1 MWKIKGTIRYFF
13 AMWMVTF
20 VQMGVFIY
28 IQQMIA
34 GSNRGEIQDFRWES
48 LLLQVF
54 VLTPYVVFAPLASFL
69 SNRFPKQKVLAWTSV
84 IMTAFLIAMAVCA
97 TVGVER
103 VAYWLFL
110 GLATGFAL
118 HSPAKYGILKEMCTN
133 RYLGYAN
140 AFLQI
145 VFLLALVAASGLC
158 LGGVEL
164 IRSGFEN
171 VPNVNEFLSSSIAL
185 PWILTGFSVFGTILS
200 FFIPKVGTESQ
211 FTKIRSV
218 KREFQSTLSNPVI
231 RATILGI
238 SMFWGM
244 AQIFV
249 LIFQDTNGQGISF
262 LKYSILFA
270 FLGLAIGSI
279 WAAKSSKNFIETGH
293 IPLGMLLVL
302 ISTFLIPFMPSSNLV
317 LLAILFSLAGL
328 GGGMFLVPL
337 NSLLLYHTRPRRAG
351 RILAIGNLVQALIL
365 AGFLGIYTLLLYYFK
380 IEPQYF
386 LIGLGL
392 VAAVCFTWS
401 IFNMPQAMLRSL
413 LKVVFGRYKLRVLGV
428 QNIPDNGP
436 VLLIG
441 SHHSFIDW
449 AVLQMASPRP
459 LCIAS
464 NKDHFD
470 RWYLRAVLKRL
481 GMIRIDRRDPSKALK
496 RVREELLNGK
506 AVVLFPTGEV
516 SKVPHIVPFLMDYS
530 EAVRD
535 TGAPVVPF
543 YIQGLWGSR
552 YSYSNSDMYG
562 ASASRSVTVAF
573 GEPVANDTPESE
585 IRTII
590 RHISLDAWNHTVS
603 KCNSLAIS
611 WLRTCKKIVRSG
623 PVIYNPDGSH
633 FSGYKL
639 LCAVLAFGGKLKAI
653 TQNEKNVGIMLPPT
667 PAGIIVNLGLWML
680 GKTTVNLNYT
690 SSPSNVSFCIEQAD
704 VKTVITSRTFLEK
717 LRNRGN
723 DYSKIGDGK
732 CELIFAE
739 DVMKSIPKIKMLF
752 CLLQAVLIPARIL
765 QFLYFKRVKLSDTA
779 TILFSSGSEGRPKGV
794 VLSHRNMI
802 GNIQQLAC
810 IMNVCTDDVM
820 LCELPLFHSFGL
832 TVTTALPLV
841 EGCPVVTIADPTDIK
856 TMARACAE
864 FKVTLFV
871 GTPTFL
877 RAFAVNRWVHPMVFK
892 YLRLIIAGAERLR
905 PELQQAFRVKF
916 GKEIFEGY
924 GCTETAPVASVNTE
938 NVLLSDF
945 LTMQVNTKSGT
956 VGMALPGTQFLIVDP
971 ETNEELPVGEAGMIL
986 IGGCQVMEGYLKD
999 PERTKNAFVMID
1011 GNKFYRTG
1019 DKGYIDSDGFLTIVD
1034 RYSRFAKLGGEMVS
1048 LGAVEKFI
1056 QDLEILDGFDYSV
1069 TTVADEAKGERIV
1082 LLYQNMDKTPADL
1095 LSELR
1100 ASGMPPLMIPSFAFQ
1115 VENMPKLGTGK
1126 TDYMA
1131 AKKMAAELVATR

>member
-1 MWKIKGTIRYFF
+1 MWKIKGTIRYFLS
-13 AMWMVTF
+13 MWTVTF
-20 VQMGVFIY
+20 VQMGIFIY

-34 GSNRGEIQDFRWES
+34 GSNRGEVQDFRWES
-48 LLLQVF
+48 LLLQLF
-54 VLTPYVVFAPLASFL
+54 VLLPYVVFAAPASFL
-69 SNRFPKQKVLAWTSV
+69 SNRFPKHKVLAWTSV
-84 IMTAFLIAMAVCA
+84 LMTAFLIAMAVCA
-97 TVGVER
+97 TVGVSG

-118 HSPAKYGILKEMCTN
+118 HSPAKYGILKEMCST

-145 VFLLALVAASGLC
+145 VSLISLVAASALC
-158 LGGVEL
+158 LGGVEFV
-164 IRSGFEN
+164 RSNFEN
-171 VPNVNEFLSSSIAL
+171 VPNVNDFLSSSIAL
-185 PWILTGFSVFGTILS
+185 PWILTGFSVLGTVLS
-200 FFIPKVGTESQ
+200 FFIPKVGTESTT
-211 FTKIRSV
+211 TKIRSV
-218 KREFQSTLSNPVI
+218 KREFRSTLSNPLV

-244 AQIFV
+244 AQVFV
-249 LIFQDTNGQGISF
+249 LIFQDANGQGINF
-262 LKYSILFA
+262 LKNSILFA

-279 WAAKSSKNFIETGH
+279 WAARSSRNFIETGH
-293 IPLGMLLVL
+293 IPLGMLLVVV
-302 ISTFLIPFMPSSNLV
+302 SMVPIPFVSNPTV
-317 LLAILFSLAGL
+317 LAILFTLAGL
-328 GGGMFLVPL
+328 GGGLFLVPL
-337 NSLLLYHTRPRRAG
+337 NSLLQYNTKPHTAG
-351 RILAIGNLVQALIL
+351 RILSISNLVQALIL
-365 AGFLGIYTLLLYYFK
+365 AGFLAIYSVLQYYFK
-380 IEPQYF
+380 LEPQYF
-386 LIGLGL
+386 LLGLGF
-392 VAAVCFTWS
+392 VATICFSWS
-401 IFNMPQAMLRSL
+401 IFNMPQSLLRSL
-413 LKVVFGRYKLRVLGV
+413 LKVVFSRYQLRVLGV

-436 VLLIG
+436 VLMVG

-470 RWYLRAVLKRL
+470 RWYLRAILKRL
-481 GMIRIDRRDPSKALK
+481 GMIRIDRRDPSAALK
-496 RVREELLNGK
+496 KVREALLAGK

-516 SKVPHIVPFLMDYS
+516 SKAPHIVPFMMDYS
-530 EAVRD
+530 EAVKD
-535 TGAPVVPF
+535 TGASVLPF

-562 ASASRSVTVAF
+562 ASAGRTVTVIF
-573 GEPVANDTPESE
+573 GQTIPSDTPESE

-590 RHISLDAWNHTVS
+590 RHISIDAWNYTVS
-603 KCNSLAIS
+603 KRNPLAIS
-611 WLRTCKKIVRSG
+611 WLRTCKNVVRSG
-623 PVIYNPDGSH
+623 PAVYNPDGGH

-639 LCAVLAFGGKLKAI
+639 LCAVLAFGGKLKKA
-653 TQNEKNVGIMLPPT
+653 TVGESRVGVMLPPS

-680 GKTTVNLNYT
+680 GKTTVNMNYT
-690 SSPSNVSFCIEQAD
+690 SSPANVSFCIEQAE
-704 VKTVITSRTFLEK
+704 VKTLITSRMFLEK
-717 LRNRGN
+717 LKLRGN
-723 DYSKIGDGK
+723 DYSKVGDGK
-732 CELIFAE
+732 CKILLAE
-739 DVMKSIPKIKMLF
+739 DIMKSIPKVKMLF
-752 CLLQAVLIPARIL
+752 CLLQAFLLPARLL

-794 VLSHRNMI
+794 ILSHRNMI

-810 IMNVCTDDVM
+810 ILNVCTDDVM

-832 TVTTALPLV
+832 TVTTVLPLI

-905 PELQQAFRVKF
+905 PELQQAFRMKF
-916 GKEIFEGY
+916 GKEIYEGY

-938 NVLLSDF
+938 NMLLSDF
-945 LTMQVNTKSGT
+945 LTMQVNTKNGT

-971 ETNEELPVGEAGMIL
+971 ETNEKLPVGEAGMIL
-986 IGGCQVMEGYLKD
+986 IGGCQVMEGYLND

-1056 QDLEILDGFDYSV
+1056 QDLEILEGSDYAI
-1069 TTVADEAKGERIV
+1069 TTVSDEVKGERIV
-1082 LLYQNMDKTPADL
+1082 LLYQGSEKTPPQI

-1100 ASGMPPLMIPSFAFQ
+1100 ASSMPPLMIPSFAFQ

-1126 TDYMA
+1126 TDFMA
-1131 AKKMAAELVATR
+1131 AKKMASELVSSR